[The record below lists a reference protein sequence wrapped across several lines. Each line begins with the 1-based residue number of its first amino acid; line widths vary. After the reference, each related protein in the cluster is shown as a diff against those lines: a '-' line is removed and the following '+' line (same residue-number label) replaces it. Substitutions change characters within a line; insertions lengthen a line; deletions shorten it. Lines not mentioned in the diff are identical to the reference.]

1 MRALSDKWNFRVWFR
16 DWLNAPSR
24 MEKERAAAAKAKSDA
39 AWAAFFA
46 ENDVVKARRVAE
58 NAQLAPERE
67 ASATSFSALSLAG
80 DSLVLRVAFGN
91 PACREVE
98 FWAPLTS
105 TSHGIESTL
114 GWIKFKRGMAFMST
128 VLFEATEVRA
138 ACSAALP
145 PEPSLRASIA
155 LLQEGT

>member
-1 MRALSDKWNFRVWFR
+1 MRALGRI
-16 DWLNAPSR
+16 
-24 MEKERAAAAKAKSDA
+24 AAAWSALVAPTVSVSRGELEAAKV
-39 AWAAFFA
+39 AWI
-46 ENDVVKARRVAE
+46 E
-58 NAQLAPERE
+58 QLMRERE
-67 ASATSFSALSLAG
+67 ASTASFTALSMAG

-91 PACREVE
+91 PACRELE

-105 TSHGIESTL
+105 TSHEIESTL
-114 GWIKFKRGMAFMST
+114 GWIKFKRGMAFNST

-155 LLQEGT
+155 LLKGGT

>member
-1 MRALSDKWNFRVWFR
+1 MRALNR
-16 DWLNAPSR
+16 L
-24 MEKERAAAAKAKSDA
+24 AAAWRALVAPAVSVSRDELEAAKV
-39 AWAAFFA
+39 AW
-46 ENDVVKARRVAE
+46 VQ
-58 NAQLAPERE
+58 QLRHERE
-67 ASATSFSALSLAG
+67 AGAASFSALSLAG

-91 PACREVE
+91 PACREME

-105 TSHGIESTL
+105 TSHGTESTL
-114 GWIKFKRGMAFMST
+114 GWIKFKRGMAFSST

-155 LLQEGT
+155 LLQGAT